1 MENMKRTTIFLPD
14 DLHERLRREAFHAR
28 VSMAELIRSRLDQ
41 AVPRRKRQ
49 LRRVEDD
56 PLLKVAG
63 IIRDGA
69 LTQNLDEEIYD
80 L

>member
-1 MENMKRTTIFLPD
+1 MKRTTIFLPD

-28 VSMAELIRSRLDQ
+28 VSMAALIRSRLDQ
-41 AVPRRKRQ
+41 AVPRRQRKP
-49 LRRVEDD
+49 RRVEDD

-63 IIRDGA
+63 IGHDGT
-69 LTQNLDEEIYD
+69 LTQRLDEELYD